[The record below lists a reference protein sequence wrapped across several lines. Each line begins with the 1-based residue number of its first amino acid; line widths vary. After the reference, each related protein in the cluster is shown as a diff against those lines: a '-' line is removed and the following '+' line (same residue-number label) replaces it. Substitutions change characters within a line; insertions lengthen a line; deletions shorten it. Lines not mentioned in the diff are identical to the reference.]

1 MDLNNLITTIIS
13 STAALVAIIGGFLV
27 SRVIS
32 LSSEQNSIKRK
43 IREIDN
49 DIFAKKELAESIEK
63 YLFEDDLNDFVTK
76 ENIIRMFEGK
86 TLEDIIDEVEY
97 TLLSKEELEPFFE
110 QLQDI
115 KNEMS
120 NMVTQKGA
128 EYESFSVFYSEL
140 SNIKY
145 PDRKEWYKTV
155 LDAIDELSKQKP
167 KYGIYTADILSSVSK
182 SPDFS
187 PNTDYKDKD
196 KELNRL
202 LDDIRILDLQKD
214 GQLKILDDYGKPK
227 WIWSGLFVLIYASIV
242 GIVFPSTLLP
252 YPKETYDDS
261 LTKWTILGFFFSQL
275 LVLFIYLG
283 LAMRKLTHTEEK

>member
-49 DIFAKKELAESIEK
+49 DIFAKKELAESVKE
-63 YLFEDDLNDFVTK
+63 YLFEDDLDDFVTK
-76 ENIIRMFEGK
+76 ENILRMFEEK
-86 TLEDIIDEVEY
+86 SLEDIIDEDGY
-97 TLLSKEELEPFFE
+97 TGLCKEELEPYFE
-110 QLQDI
+110 QLEDI
-115 KNEMS
+115 INEMLYMIEKS
-120 NMVTQKGA
+120 GT
-128 EYESFSVFYSEL
+128 EYETLGEL
-140 SNIKY
+140 YKLNNIKY
-145 PDRKEWYKTV
+145 PNRKDWYDKV
-155 LDAIDELSKQKP
+155 YDAIVELNEPKSKD
-167 KYGIYTADILSSVSK
+167 GSFISDMFASVLK
-182 SPDFS
+182 SPDTS
-187 PNTDYKDKD
+187 PNIYYRD
-196 KELNRL
+196 KEKELDRL
-202 LDDIRILDLQKD
+202 SDDIRILDLQKD

-252 YPKETYDDS
+252 YPAETYDDS
-261 LTKWTILGFFFSQL
+261 LTKWTILGLFFSQL